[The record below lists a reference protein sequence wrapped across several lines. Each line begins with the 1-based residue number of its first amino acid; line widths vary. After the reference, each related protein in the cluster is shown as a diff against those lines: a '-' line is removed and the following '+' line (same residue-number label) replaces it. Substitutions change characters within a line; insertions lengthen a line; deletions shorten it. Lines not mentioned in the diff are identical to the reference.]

1 MMRMMIKIIITIIII
16 VRSVLLAGPEGS
28 GKSMLIHAICT
39 ELGATVALINF
50 SAKSSSNHQQTP
62 MIENLRVSVVWPDC
76 NKHCGEI
83 PGKVRFEHAPAS
95 RLQGKTYYIKI
106 YKYKH
111 TNTCSCISKIT
122 KKKNIVVRFCQFVR
136 FNLLFI
142 WQKNPQI

>member
-62 MIENLRVSVVWPDC
+62 MIENLRVSVV
-76 NKHCGEI
+76 
-83 PGKVRFEHAPAS
+83 
-95 RLQGKTYYIKI
+95 
-106 YKYKH
+106 
-111 TNTCSCISKIT
+111 
-122 KKKNIVVRFCQFVR
+122 
-136 FNLLFI
+136 
-142 WQKNPQI
+142 